1 MSSVEREQFEQGLG
15 NVTWWGFSP
24 ARDVVAAVSGKEDG
38 DGEPTNNSVLLLGA
52 GDGRHILH
60 SLQQQRKTKNRNR
73 VHFYVY
79 EQNIMLYAR
88 QMLFIA

>member
-24 ARDVVAAVSGKEDG
+24 ARDVAAVSGKED
-38 DGEPTNNSVLLLGA
+38 DGGGSSSNNVLLLGA

-60 SLQQQRKTKNRNR
+60 PRQLQKTKRNR
-73 VHFYVY
+73 VHFNVY
-79 EQNIMLYAR
+79 EQNIML
-88 QMLFIA
+88 